1 MKSFS
6 LLKSSYFSEFDNV
19 APTST
24 PAENSL
30 FGSCSTGTGIMILKF
45 TSSSHRFEFR
55 HTSKRFEWANGG
67 YQKFNFKETHSFRKK
82 GVELWAF
89 GGNFCSYR
97 ICVTSCRAFVELHDF
112 TDLILVQA
120 LRQFLWS
127 FRLPGELNPSMPIC
141 TISAAVPDL
150 HGSASFC
157 RIRIRR

>member
-6 LLKSSYFSEFDNV
+6 LLKCLYFSEFDKV

-30 FGSCSTGTGIMILKF
+30 FGACSVIILNF
-45 TSSSHRFEFR
+45 TSSSHRSEFR
-55 HTSKRFEWANGG
+55 HTFKRFEWANGG
-67 YQKFNFKETHSFRKK
+67 YQKLNFKETHCFRKK

-89 GGNFCSYR
+89 GGNFCSCR
-97 ICVTSCRAFVELHDF
+97 IYVASYRAFVELHDF

-127 FRLPGELNPSMPIC
+127 FRLPGELTPSMPIC
-141 TISAAVPDL
+141 TISAALPDR

-157 RIRIRR
+157 RIRIRT